1 MAAAGHSGK
10 HRRPCC
16 GGPTRCVVAR
26 MGAAQERVA
35 VVQQQ
40 SFAATARRRTALPL
54 PSLGLRKT
62 RPTPSVRATRV
73 IVRLRASCFTSSRRH
88 RSTTPHDT
96 SPGSRRR
103 LAAPPTWACC
113 KASMHLLHAFVLL
126 AFSFRRCMHVACR
139 ACMPC
144 LVCFHALLVFVALCR
159 FAGSA

>member
-1 MAAAGHSGK
+1 MADAGQSGQ
-10 HRRPCC
+10 HRRPWCV
-16 GGPTRCVVAR
+16 GPTRCVVTR

-88 RSTTPHDT
+88 RSTI
-96 SPGSRRR
+96 
-103 LAAPPTWACC
+103 AAPPTWACC

-139 ACMPC
+139 ACMTC

-159 FAGSA
+159 FACSA